1 MVKKDY
7 ETILSTSIEEINNLL
22 NIALKHKKKLEIKKD
37 LNGEEKKEYDLLLK
51 YIHSLN
57 IILVYKQQST
67 DLSLETLSNETSKAI
82 DIIIKSDYN
91 N

>member
-1 MVKKDY
+1 MIKKDY
-7 ETILSTSIEEINNLL
+7 ETILSTSIQEIKDLL
-22 NIALKHKKKLEIKKD
+22 SVAFKYKRKMENKKD
-37 LNGEEKKEYDLLLK
+37 LNEDEKKEYDLLLK

-57 IILVYKQQST
+57 IILLYKQQNA

-82 DIIIKSDYN
+82 DIIIKSGYN

>member
-1 MVKKDY
+1 MIKKDY
-7 ETILSTSIEEINNLL
+7 ETILSTSIQEIKDLL
-22 NIALKHKKKLEIKKD
+22 SVAFKYKRKIENKKD
-37 LNGEEKKEYDLLLK
+37 LNEEEKKEYDLLLK

-57 IILVYKQQST
+57 IILLYKQQNA

-82 DIIIKSDYN
+82 DIIIKSGYN

>member
-1 MVKKDY
+1 MIKKDY
-7 ETILSTSIEEINNLL
+7 ETILSTSIQEIKDLL
-22 NIALKHKKKLEIKKD
+22 SVAFKYKRKIESKKD
-37 LNGEEKKEYDLLLK
+37 LNEEEKKEYDLLLK

-57 IILVYKQQST
+57 IILLYKQQNA

-82 DIIIKSDYN
+82 DIIIKSGYN